1 MWKPSPYG
9 SWPIVEGGMRRMG
22 ENKRGL
28 PEERAHNA
36 EVSREIFRDFGGLNK
51 IWSGGFSDAL

>member
-1 MWKPSPYG
+1 
-9 SWPIVEGGMRRMG
+9 MRRMG